1 MPSRYWYNYI
11 MPEVFREAGYRFF
24 FFSLEGNE
32 PPHVHVESAEKY
44 AKFWLSPIALVE
56 SRRMNPAEL
65 TKVRKIIEK
74 RRDEIINKWNEHF
87 GLNG

>member
-1 MPSRYWYNYI
+1 
-11 MPEVFREAGYRFF
+11 MPEVFREGGYRFF
-24 FFSLEGNE
+24 FFSLEGTE

-44 AKFWLSPIALVE
+44 AKFWLNPIALVE
-56 SRRMNPAEL
+56 SRRMNSAEL

-74 RRDEIINKWNEHF
+74 RLNEIIDKWNEHF

>member
-1 MPSRYWYNYI
+1 
-11 MPEVFREAGYRFF
+11 MPEVFREDGYRFF
-24 FFSLEGNE
+24 FFSLEGTE

-56 SRRMNPAEL
+56 SRRMNSAEL

-74 RRDEIINKWNEHF
+74 RQNEIIDKWNEHF

>member
-1 MPSRYWYNYI
+1 
-11 MPEVFREAGYRFF
+11 MPEVFREGGYRFF
-24 FFSLEGNE
+24 FFSLEGSE

-44 AKFWLSPIALVE
+44 AKFWLNPIVLVE
-56 SRRMNPAEL
+56 SRRMNSAEL

-74 RRDEIINKWNEHF
+74 RRNEIISKWNEHF